1 METLELNKH
10 EARDKLLA
18 KSSHSHDSEVRLA
31 LASEDD
37 DGHGFLEG
45 SHNDSHDNYNRN
57 CTHDMVSW

>member
-18 KSSHSHDSEVRLA
+18 KSSHSHDREVRLA

-37 DGHGFLEG
+37 DGNGF
-45 SHNDSHDNYNRN
+45 
-57 CTHDMVSW
+57 

>member
-10 EARDKLLA
+10 EAWDKLLA

-37 DGHGFLEG
+37 DG
-45 SHNDSHDNYNRN
+45 NDF
-57 CTHDMVSW
+57 